1 MSRAVYIQR
10 KTGCVTFYD
19 GKEGSG
25 KGWRVD
31 PATVAFYEK
40 ETVNNLCKLGFIVPK
55 DLELVEVSDD

>member
-1 MSRAVYIQR
+1 MTRAVYIQR

-31 PATVAFYEK
+31 PATVSFYK
-40 ETVNNLCKLGFIVPK
+40 TDVVDNLRKLGFIVPK
-55 DLELVEVSDD
+55 DLELVEVTDD